1 MCIYFDEASI
11 TIEIQM
17 HDTALKKRLMQY
29 AATYPGLCQQTD
41 DEEYGNCF
49 LVEIISC
56 SGEVFL

>member
-17 HDTALKKRLMQY
+17 HDIALKKRLMQY

-41 DEEYGNCF
+41 DEE
-49 LVEIISC
+49 
-56 SGEVFL
+56 